1 MLISMIKLLTVRTME
16 MTKATMQMMTL
27 AKALDESLQVSSLE
41 SKAMMIPKGDK
52 PIANPGVNIQI
63 TDAMAIPKAVEA
75 MVRAGSGFIPVGI
88 KNAPF
93 IVNLRFVPIE

>member
-1 MLISMIKLLTVRTME
+1 
-16 MTKATMQMMTL
+16 
-27 AKALDESLQVSSLE
+27 
-41 SKAMMIPKGDK
+41 
-52 PIANPGVNIQI
+52 
-63 TDAMAIPKAVEA
+63 MAIPKAVEA